1 MDTLGIWIA
10 AFLTLCIYSFLYKDN
25 ILYKFAE
32 HLLVGMA
39 AGYGVAITFW
49 QVIIP
54 NLIDPLF
61 NPEPYKSPD
70 LWLILP
76 FVFGL
81 MLLTRFNSQIAWL
94 SRWPLS
100 FIIGTS
106 SGVALIGIA
115 QGDLVNQIH
124 ATATMSLDPS
134 GRVIVAI
141 NSLLILI
148 GVISTLIYFFFSKE
162 HKGVLGF
169 TAKIGIW
176 FLMVSFGASFGYTVM
191 ARISLLIGRMQ
202 FLLGD
207 WLHLIK

>member
-1 MDTLGIWIA
+1 M
-10 AFLTLCIYSFLYKDN
+10 LTLCIYSFLYKDN
-25 ILYKFAE
+25 IIYKFAE